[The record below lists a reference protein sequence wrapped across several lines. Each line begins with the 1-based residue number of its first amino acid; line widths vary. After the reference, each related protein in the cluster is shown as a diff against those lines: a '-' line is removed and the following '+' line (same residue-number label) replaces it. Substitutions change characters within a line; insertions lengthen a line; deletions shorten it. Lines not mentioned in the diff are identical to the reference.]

1 MLIKSRGREEG
12 VCMFTYTSFLCLL
25 RTIYPISV
33 LSIVP
38 LSCLV
43 LVTMGRRVLKHMVAP
58 SFEVVLNEEI
68 FVVMVIGTLES
79 YIHSQDVYASGGY
92 GGYDGQKIT
101 ILEKSQRLLSTF
113 SSRSLELRCS
123 SYVEFGL
130 GIDKMEMLSHTRR
143 YGMHIYE
150 GRRVSSDN

>member
-1 MLIKSRGREEG
+1 
-12 VCMFTYTSFLCLL
+12 MFTYTCFLCLL

-43 LVTMGRRVLKHMVAP
+43 LVTMGSRVLKHMVAP

-79 YIHSQDVYASGGY
+79 YIYSQDVCDGGDN
-92 GGYDGQKIT
+92 GYVGQKIT
-101 ILEKSQRLLSTF
+101 ILEKGLEIAFNFRVQGVLS
-113 SSRSLELRCS
+113 
-123 SYVEFGL
+123 
-130 GIDKMEMLSHTRR
+130 
-143 YGMHIYE
+143 
-150 GRRVSSDN
+150 